1 MGGAAGRQVAP
12 AAPTVNNFAAEPV
25 TDWISPGMAAI
36 RFPFSRPGGSGLLTY
51 SRLNDCLSRHSC
63 EATADDLI
71 DRPAGRG
78 LTL

>member
-12 AAPTVNNFAAEPV
+12 ADPTVNNFAAEPV
-25 TDWISPGMAAI
+25 TDWISSGMAAI
-36 RFPFSRPGGSGLLTY
+36 RFPFSRPGGSGLLTT
-51 SRLNDCLSRHSC
+51 SRFNDF
-63 EATADDLI
+63 ELI